1 MIMAGSTIKALL
13 GLFLF
18 IGGTI
23 LSLMLLFLT
32 AIFTF
37 LGVFGLVF
45 NIPAIVGSAIWGIA
59 IAALLMLILGLKLF
73 FDNETRF
80 VAFLFGIAGLALFIV
95 GVITML
101 GSEVSLGTS
110 IIPSILLLSVGLA
123 MMGYGFKIDF
133 LKPAATIVEIPKKMI
148 SG

>member
-80 VAFLFGIAGLALFIV
+80 VAFLV